1 MRARSIGVPML
12 LFVFLRLASF
22 KRTGD
27 PPPEVKKLFSKLY
40 RTIAS
45 SPPKLLVLGFA
56 SIILVGAYLLR
67 LPIANVSGQPTRWID
82 ALFTATSA
90 TCVTG
95 LAVVDTGT
103 YFTVFGQVVI
113 LVLIQIG
120 GLGFMTMATLFA
132 VFLKRRIS
140 LKERLVLQEA
150 LNQSSIEGIVRLVRK
165 IVKYSLCIEAAG
177 ALSFALRFMLDM
189 NPGRAVYY
197 GIFHAVAF
205 FNNAGFDLMGDF
217 RGLTD
222 YVGDVWVSI
231 TSMLLIMLGG
241 IGFVVL
247 ADLVDFRSKRKLS
260 LHSKVAL
267 SMTGIL
273 IAAGTIVI
281 LAFEYTNGLTIGP
294 LPFGK
299 KLLAAMFQA
308 VAPRTA
314 GTNTLDIAAMRQAS
328 QFIMIVLMFIG
339 ASPGSTG
346 GGIKTTTF
354 AALVGA
360 VHTML
365 RGKEDV
371 VLFRYRLAKERVYK
385 ALSVTLFALT
395 AVLVATMILSTTEDH
410 HFLMILFEVTSAF
423 GTVGLSMGLTSDLT
437 IVGKIIIIF
446 MMFIG
451 RLGPLTLSYAI
462 APKPGRVL
470 YRNAEGKIVIG

>member
-1 MRARSIGVPML
+1 ML
-12 LFVFLRLASF
+12 V
-22 KRTGD
+22 
-27 PPPEVKKLFSKLY
+27 
-40 RTIAS
+40 S

-56 SIILVGAYLLR
+56 LIILAGAQLLT
-67 LPIANVSGQPTRWID
+67 LPISSAAGQSTRWID

-95 LAVVDTGT
+95 LVVVDTGT
-103 YFTVFGQVVI
+103 YYSTFGQIVI

-165 IVKYSLCIEAAG
+165 VLLYTLCIELTG
-177 ALSFALRFMLDM
+177 AISFSLRFMFEM
-189 NPGRAVYY
+189 SPGRAVYY
-197 GIFHAVAF
+197 GIFHAVSF
-205 FNNAGFDLMGDF
+205 FNNAGFDIMGHF
-217 RGLTD
+217 RSFTK
-222 YVGDVWVSI
+222 YVGDPWMNV
-231 TSMLLIMLGG
+231 TAMLMIVLGG

-247 ADLVDFRSKRKLS
+247 ADLVEYRNKRRLS

-267 SMTGIL
+267 STSGL
-273 IAAGTIVI
+273 LIVI
-281 LAFEYTNGLTIGP
+281 GTLVIFIFEFTNSLTMGP
-294 LPFGK
+294 LGFGE
-299 KLLAAMFQA
+299 KLLAAMFQS
-308 VAPRTA
+308 VSPRTA
-314 GTNTLDIAAMRQAS
+314 GVNTLDLASLRQAT
-328 QFIMIVLMFIG
+328 QFIIIVLMFIG

-354 AALVGA
+354 AALIGA
-360 VHTML
+360 VNAMI

-371 VLFRYRLAKERVYK
+371 VMFNYRLAKERVYK
-385 ALSVTLFALT
+385 ALTVTLFAL
-395 AVLVATMILSTTEDH
+395 ALVMVATMILSTTEDH

-423 GTVGLSMGLTSDLT
+423 GTVGLTMGLTPDLT
-437 IVGKIIIIF
+437 LIGKIIIIL

-470 YRNAEGKIVIG
+470 YRNAEGKIIIG